1 MEIEFNL
8 PMRNRLE
15 NPGSL
20 LPEKTEFINSKY
32 SVQHVAHF
40 YTITQGLIIDQ
51 TINPVGKTD
60 QQHLVSF
67 SKLMVRLIPTSG
79 DYLYDVVGRTY
90 RKGKQMIIDPPG
102 KAKDI
107 PLSEF
112 SKRRLLDWM
121 AGLDLQANLNMEDVL
136 DRYFAVFPFE
146 VKKNIKRGYI
156 HQ

>member
-8 PMRNRLE
+8 PVRNRSEKL
-15 NPGSL
+15 GSP
-20 LPEKTEFINSKY
+20 LPEKTAFINSKY

-51 TINPVGKTD
+51 AINPVGKAD

-79 DYLYDVVGRTY
+79 DYLYDVVGKTY
-90 RKGKQMIIDPPG
+90 RKGKQMTIDPPG
-102 KAKDI
+102 KATDI
-107 PLSEF
+107 ALSEVG
-112 SKRRLLDWM
+112 KRRLLDWM
-121 AGLDLQANLNMEDVL
+121 AGLDLQLNLNMEEVL
-136 DRYFAVFPFE
+136 DSYFAAFPFE
-146 VKKNIKRGYI
+146 VKKNIKRSYI